1 MDGPLCCING
11 KKFENMNKTK
21 QKVLLFQTFGS
32 KIPRIREKLAKKQSK
47 NGSDSS
53 GFGPPD

>member
-1 MDGPLCCING
+1 MAKNLKDDY
-11 KKFENMNKTK
+11 NMNKIK
-21 QKVLLFQTFGS
+21 QKVLLFQTFFS